1 LGQFVGVKH
10 FLPLITS
17 NDSIGQNDNESTEG
31 EPSPSRLP
39 KPLYCLASFC
49 GVFAL
54 GFGFWRLS
62 YSDNSGGNI
71 AFILANAAIPIGAIL
86 CLYGF
91 NGLLRWSVGL

>member
-1 LGQFVGVKH
+1 M
-10 FLPLITS
+10 
-17 NDSIGQNDNESTEG
+17 
-31 EPSPSRLP
+31 
-39 KPLYCLASFC
+39 
-49 GVFAL
+49 FAL